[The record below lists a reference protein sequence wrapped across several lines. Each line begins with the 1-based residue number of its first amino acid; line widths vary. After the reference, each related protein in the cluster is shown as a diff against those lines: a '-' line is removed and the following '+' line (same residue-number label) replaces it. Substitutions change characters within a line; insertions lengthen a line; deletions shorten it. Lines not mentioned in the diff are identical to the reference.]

1 MTPAG
6 MSVLLAI
13 EPVDMRRSFDGLART
28 VQEQLGRDAAGERLM
43 FLFVNRRRDILKL
56 LWRDATGWCLLCKR
70 LDERV
75 VQLPTNIPDGAVSV
89 AIDARALAAL
99 LDGAKEAKTSC
110 ALPAPRLNST
120 KKMRTTD
127 ATRGRQWSILPPDE
141 HHRRAPP

>member
-6 MSVLLAI
+6 ISVLLAI

-43 FLFVNRRRDILKL
+43 FLFVNRRRDLLKL

-99 LDGAKEAKTSC
+99 LDGAVRS
-110 ALPAPRLNST
+110 
-120 KKMRTTD
+120 
-127 ATRGRQWSILPPDE
+127 
-141 HHRRAPP
+141 RREGGKDVVRAARAAFEQHQKNANN